1 MAFENIIAKASQVA
15 SRTKLLASKYSP
27 EILLGVGIVT
37 GVAAAVVACRE
48 TSNLD
53 GIVKEGSKK
62 LDICKEERVKVIN
75 GTSTL
80 KREYTEKMYNQDK
93 ILITFQTGVNVVKNY
108 APAIALG
115 ALSIASILYS
125 HKILAGR
132 NLALVAAYNIV
143 QKNFEDYR
151 SNVRAKYGEDVDNE
165 LRYGVTAETV
175 KNKKTG
181 EKETHKI
188 VSADAINKLSDYSD
202 YSRIFDEMNPNW
214 SDNPEINKYFL
225 RQAEAWC
232 NNKLKAQGHLFLNEV
247 YDQLGYDHTSAGSV
261 VGWVLGN
268 GDDYVDFG
276 LFDVTDKTKEAKS
289 AFVNGAEKS
298 VIVDFNVDGVIY
310 DKI

>member
-1 MAFENIIAKASQVA
+1 MAFEKLITKASQLA
-15 SRTKLLASKYSP
+15 SRTKLLASKHSP

-37 GVAAAVVACRE
+37 GVAATVMACRE

-53 GIVKEGSKK
+53 GIVKEGSKR
-62 LDICKEERVKVIN
+62 LDVCKEERLKVIN
-75 GTSTL
+75 GTSIL
-80 KREYTEKMYNQDK
+80 KREYTERMYNQDK
-93 ILITFQTGVNVVKNY
+93 ILITFQTGVKVVKNY
-108 APAIALG
+108 APALALG

-132 NLALVAAYNIV
+132 NLALIAAYNVV
-143 QKNFEDYR
+143 QKNFDDYR
-151 SNVRAKYGEDVDNE
+151 NNVVAKYGEDVDHE
-165 LRYGVTAETV
+165 LRYGVTEETV

-181 EKETHKI
+181 EKEIQKV
-188 VSADAINKLSDYSD
+188 VSEEAINKLSDYSD

-247 YDQLGYDHTSAGSV
+247 YDQLGYEHTSAGSV

-276 LFDVTDKTKEAKS
+276 LFDVTDKTKAAKS

>member
-1 MAFENIIAKASQVA
+1 MAFENFITKASQLA

-37 GVAAAVVACRE
+37 GVTAAVVACRE

-53 GIVKEGSKK
+53 SIVKEGSKK
-62 LDICKEERVKVIN
+62 LDICKEERLKVVN

-80 KREYTEKMYNQDK
+80 SREYTERMYNQDK
-93 ILITFQTGVNVVKNY
+93 LLITFQTGVNVVRNY

-151 SNVRAKYGEDVDNE
+151 ANVKERFGEDVDNE
-165 LRYGVTAETV
+165 LRYGVKEESV
-175 KNKKTG
+175 KS
-181 EKETHKI
+181 KETGKKETQKV
-188 VSADAINKLSDYSD
+188 VSDEAVKKLSDYSD
-202 YSRIFDEMNPNW
+202 YSRLFDEMNPNW
-214 SDNPEINKYFL
+214 SDSPEINKYFL

-276 LFDVTDKTKEAKS
+276 LFDINDKTKEAKS
-289 AFVNGAEKS
+289 AFINNAEKS
-298 VIVDFNVDGVIY
+298 VIIDFNVDGVIY

>member
-1 MAFENIIAKASQVA
+1 MAFENFITKASQLA

-37 GVAAAVVACRE
+37 GVTAAVVACKE

-53 GIVKEGSKK
+53 GIIKEGSNK
-62 LDICKEERVKVIN
+62 LDRCKEERLKVVN

-80 KREYTEKMYNQDK
+80 SREYTEKMYNQDK
-93 ILITFQTGVNVVKNY
+93 LLITFQTGVKIVRNY
-108 APAIALG
+108 APAIGLG

-125 HKILAGR
+125 HNILAGR

-151 SNVRAKYGEDVDNE
+151 SNVRAKFGEDIDNE
-165 LRYGVTAETV
+165 LRYGVTDKKV
-175 KNKKTG
+175 KNEETG
-181 EKETHKI
+181 KEETQKF
-188 VSADAINKLSDYSD
+188 VSGDAMNKLCDYSD
-202 YSRIFDEMNPNW
+202 YSRLFDEMNPNW

-247 YDQLGYDHTSAGSV
+247 YDQLGYEHTSAGSV

-276 LFDVTDKTKEAKS
+276 LFDITDKTKEAKS
-289 AFVNGAEKS
+289 AFINNVEKS
-298 VIVDFNVDGVIY
+298 VIIDFNVDGVIY

>member
-1 MAFENIIAKASQVA
+1 MAFEKLITKASQLA
-15 SRTKLLASKYSP
+15 SRTKLLASKHSP

-37 GVAAAVVACRE
+37 GVAATVMACRE

-53 GIVKEGSKK
+53 GIVKEGSKR
-62 LDICKEERVKVIN
+62 LDVCKEERLKVIN

-80 KREYTEKMYNQDK
+80 KREYTERMYNQDK
-93 ILITFQTGVNVVKNY
+93 ILITFQTGVKVVKNY
-108 APAIALG
+108 APALALG

-132 NLALVAAYNIV
+132 NLALIAAYNVV
-143 QKNFEDYR
+143 QKNFDDYR
-151 SNVRAKYGEDVDNE
+151 SNVVAKYGEDVDHE
-165 LRYGVTAETV
+165 LRYGVTEETV

-181 EKETHKI
+181 EKETQKVI
-188 VSADAINKLSDYSD
+188 SDETINKLSDYSD

-247 YDQLGYDHTSAGSV
+247 YDQLGYEHTSAGSV

-276 LFDVTDKTKEAKS
+276 LFDVTDKTKAAKS

>member
-1 MAFENIIAKASQVA
+1 MAFEKLITKASQLA
-15 SRTKLLASKYSP
+15 SRTKLLASKHSP

-37 GVAAAVVACRE
+37 GVAAAVMACRE

-62 LDICKEERVKVIN
+62 LDVCKEERLKVIN

-80 KREYTEKMYNQDK
+80 KRKYTERMYNQDK
-93 ILITFQTGVNVVKNY
+93 ILITFQTGVKVIKNY
-108 APAIALG
+108 APALALG

-132 NLALVAAYNIV
+132 NLALIAAYNVV
-143 QKNFEDYR
+143 QKNFDDYR
-151 SNVRAKYGEDVDNE
+151 SNVVAKYGEDVDHE
-165 LRYGVTAETV
+165 LRYGVTEETV

-181 EKETHKI
+181 EKEVQKV
-188 VSADAINKLSDYSD
+188 VSEEAINKLSDYSD

-247 YDQLGYDHTSAGSV
+247 YDQLGYEHTSAGSV

-276 LFDVTDKTKEAKS
+276 LFDVTDKTKAAKS